1 MNFGKEVPIMA
12 NDAKKTPVT
21 VAKPVMPAATPV
33 SPKTEAKK
41 TAAKKAPAKK
51 ATEEKKTAEV
61 KKAPAAKKT
70 AAKKPDAK
78 KTTAKKTTAKK
89 SSVDSKVYIQFFGK
103 QVTASDVLASCEAD
117 YKKDNKAAVKK
128 IEVYVK
134 PEDNAA
140 YYVVN
145 GEVEGKVSL

>member
-1 MNFGKEVPIMA
+1 MA
-12 NDAKKTPVT
+12 NETKKTTVT

-33 SPKTEAKK
+33 APKTE
-41 TAAKKAPAKK
+41 TKKAPAKK
-51 ATEEKKTAEV
+51 TTAKKATAEKKTEEV

-70 AAKKPDAK
+70 SAKKPAAKKPAAK
-78 KTTAKKTTAKK
+78 KTTAAKK
-89 SSVDSKVYIQFFGK
+89 STVDSKVYIQFFGK
-103 QVTASDVLASCEAD
+103 QVTAKDVLASCEAD
-117 YKKDNKAAVKK
+117 YKSKNKAAVKK

-145 GEVEGKVSL
+145 GDVEGKVSL